1 MGGVLSSFFF
11 TYDTKVFF
19 TKHKKV
25 LAFLRVSGYTFPVMN
40 NLLYI
45 TTKPLSYTFQGQSLW
60 LEAGTSVRA
69 GKNFTY
75 QLPDGS
81 FLFVPSAYV
90 MEK

>member
-1 MGGVLSSFFF
+1 MSNAS
-11 TYDTKVFF
+11 
-19 TKHKKV
+19 H
-25 LAFLRVSGYTFPVMN
+25 
-40 NLLYI
+40 I

-69 GKNFTY
+69 NKNFTY

-81 FLFVPSAYV
+81 FLFIPSEYV

>member
-1 MGGVLSSFFF
+1 MSN
-11 TYDTKVFF
+11 
-19 TKHKKV
+19 
-25 LAFLRVSGYTFPVMN
+25 VS
-40 NLLYI
+40 YI

-60 LEAGTSVRA
+60 LEAGTSVRS

-75 QLPDGS
+75 QLPDNS

>member
-1 MGGVLSSFFF
+1 MSNAS
-11 TYDTKVFF
+11 
-19 TKHKKV
+19 H
-25 LAFLRVSGYTFPVMN
+25 
-40 NLLYI
+40 I

-60 LEAGTSVRA
+60 LEAGTIVRA

-90 MEK
+90 TEK

>member
-1 MGGVLSSFFF
+1 MQ
-11 TYDTKVFF
+11 
-19 TKHKKV
+19 KV
-25 LAFLRVSGYTFPVMN
+25 LAILSKKYYN
-40 NLLYI
+40 NHMSNASHI

-69 GKNFTY
+69 NKNFTY

-81 FLFVPSAYV
+81 FLFIPSEYV